1 MTVRVV
7 ASSLRTCFGTGDQ
20 TFEALLRGENGVGP
34 LRHGSADR
42 LGVERGY
49 HILDDGPSRAGR
61 WLAGCAADAFAR
73 SRADPVRER
82 VIAIVGTGLG
92 ELAAVEDWALGG
104 AVPDPEHLH
113 YGGVLR
119 AVLPGVTDVITLTGA
134 CSAGGHALALA
145 QDLLELGE
153 ADVVLACAVDGM
165 TRSMLAMIGR
175 VAAEP
180 TSRVRPFDADRTG
193 VLLGEGAAA
202 VALTRTERPGPALAS
217 VLATGLS
224 CDARHETA
232 PDVAGIAEAMRDAL
246 SRAARVASEV
256 DVVVAHGT
264 GTALNDPVES
274 AALREVLLEPGGSPL
289 VTAVKGAVGHLSGTA
304 ALVNVD
310 VAIRCLRDGV
320 VPAVTGLETVL
331 PEGDGIRFVLGGPV
345 EAAPR
350 LVQTEAFGFGGA
362 NAVSLLEAA

>member
-7 ASSLRTCFGTGDQ
+7 ASALRTCFGTGDR
-20 TFEALLRGENGVGP
+20 TFDALLRGESGVGP

-49 HILDDGPSRAGR
+49 HILGEERVGR
-61 WLAGCAADAFAR
+61 WLADCAADAFAR
-73 SRADPVRER
+73 SRADPARER
-82 VIAIVGTGLG
+82 VLAIVGTGLG

-104 AVPDPEHLH
+104 AIPDPEDLH
-113 YGGVLR
+113 YERVLR
-119 AVLPGVTDVITLTGA
+119 AALPGVTEVITLTGA

-153 ADVVLACAVDGM
+153 ADVVLACAADGM

-180 TSRVRPFDADRTG
+180 TRSVRPFDADRTG

-202 VALTRTERPGPALAS
+202 LVLTRGDRRGPALAS

-232 PDVAGIAEAMRDAL
+232 PDAAGIAEAMRDAL
-246 SRAARVASEV
+246 GRAGRQASEV

-289 VTAVKGAVGHLSGTA
+289 VTAVKGAVGHMSGTA
-304 ALVNVD
+304 ALVNVE
-310 VAIRCLRDGV
+310 VAIRCLRGRV
-320 VPAVTGLETVL
+320 VPAVIGLETVL
-331 PEGDGIRFVLGGPV
+331 PEGDGIRFVVGRPIETV
-345 EAAPR
+345 PR